1 MLLNV
6 VNPEVML
13 GKEVVRSLV
22 ELGELGLDANILML
36 YIQF

>member
-1 MLLNV
+1 MLNV

-22 ELGELGLDANILML
+22 VLGQLGLEPNILML